1 MLQHLP
7 CLNNIARF
15 RSWQIVLWGC
25 VDVNIASIR
34 GEGWKELFASLLGTV
49 ILLLKKKKKE
59 EEGHFSKQQVHKIN
73 QTGAGIV
80 FMVIHHFNQC
90 FTSLNPQA

>member
-49 ILLLKKKKKE
+49 ILLLKKKKKRGRKAFFQTAGAQNKPDRSRNSFY
-59 EEGHFSKQQVHKIN
+59 GH
-73 QTGAGIV
+73 
-80 FMVIHHFNQC
+80 
-90 FTSLNPQA
+90 TSF